1 MFALLKKKK
10 KEKKSKVGPLIA
22 VVVFVL
28 LVAGTGKKAI
38 QHSPGGKVHSTSLSG
53 TLNCTQLE
61 ELWES
66 AGGSPSAAFLAAEV
80 AMAESSGRQYAT
92 DDDGNGT
99 VDEGYW
105 QVNSIHGTTYD
116 PLGNA
121 EDAVRISDDGTYWK
135 PWVTYDH
142 GREIGQC

>member
-1 MFALLKKKK
+1 
-10 KEKKSKVGPLIA
+10 
-22 VVVFVL
+22 
-28 LVAGTGKKAI
+28 
-38 QHSPGGKVHSTSLSG
+38 
-53 TLNCTQLE
+53 
-61 ELWES
+61 
-66 AGGSPSAAFLAAEV
+66 
-80 AMAESSGRQYAT
+80 MAESSGRQYAT

-121 EDAVRISDDGTYWK
+121 EDAVRVSDDGTNWK

-142 GREIGQC
+142 GAEIGQC